1 MKIFTIL
8 GFFTLLFFTIA
19 FIGDSFHYLFGY
31 DNPTAIIVLFLLI
44 SCIIIFSSVLRKE
57 S

>member
-1 MKIFTIL
+1 MKIFIIL

-19 FIGDSFHYLFGY
+19 FMGDFFHYLFGY